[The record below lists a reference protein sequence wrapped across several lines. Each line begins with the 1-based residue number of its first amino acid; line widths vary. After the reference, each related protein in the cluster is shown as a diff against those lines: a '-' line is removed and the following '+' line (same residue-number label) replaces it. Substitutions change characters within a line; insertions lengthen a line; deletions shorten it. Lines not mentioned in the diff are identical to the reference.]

1 MATDGVI
8 DQITN
13 MVTDII
19 EEINP
24 QEDKDEEEIE
34 PFTNM
39 FNINRTCMF
48 LIIIYVFLFLYKKE
62 VMNMVKKILK

>member
-24 QEDKDEEEIE
+24 QEDEEEIE

>member
-48 LIIIYVFLFLYKKE
+48 LIILYVFLFLYKKE
-62 VMNMVKKILK
+62 VMNMVKKVLK

>member
-48 LIIIYVFLFLYKKE
+48 LIILYVFLFLYKKE

>member
-48 LIIIYVFLFLYKKE
+48 LIIFYVFLFLYKKE

>member
-48 LIIIYVFLFLYKKE
+48 LIILYVFLFVYKKE
-62 VMNMVKKILK
+62 VMNMVKKVLK

>member
-24 QEDKDEEEIE
+24 QEDKDEEDIE

-48 LIIIYVFLFLYKKE
+48 LIILYVFLFLYKKE

>member
-24 QEDKDEEEIE
+24 QEVKDEEEIE
-34 PFTNM
+34 PFKNM

>member
-24 QEDKDEEEIE
+24 QEDKDEEE
-34 PFTNM
+34 
-39 FNINRTCMF
+39 
-48 LIIIYVFLFLYKKE
+48 
-62 VMNMVKKILK
+62 KILSKK